1 MKSSAAW
8 LSLLLPALAQAAPL
22 SEDAATKLANYGMV
36 VIDEPLTQGFSA
48 YIGPEHPVFV
58 TSDSLLMAYHR
69 LFEEDVAQGE
79 LLDLANQREFWP
91 DLWKKL
97 PAKPLSDAASDHEGH
112 RRCRLVVATAL
123 RLLTGNLPEG
133 LGGEEKAAVEAEAGR
148 VEKGEGT
155 TAPEWLRA
163 AKGNPPY
170 ISYQAFRPGS
180 FHEGVAVL
188 ERYYRFRKWLQ
199 EMPLDLEDE
208 ATLSM
213 AEHLGFS
220 LSGTG
225 PGHLSSV
232 LRPMFPGKT
241 CLFSA
246 ILRDAWRT
254 VEPGR
259 LEVWRVG
266 LREIFKER
274 QDWRF
279 LHAMTTA
286 GSEIARELLPAGQVE
301 RTPEVLAAAL
311 GSPVAVALLGPEH
324 QPALAAEKQRQ
335 AETWGYFQAL
345 QALHAAPD
353 PRAPDLLRSEAWQR
367 KQLNATLGSWAEYR
381 YALQLSSREEMF
393 LMGISKQP
401 PGFIEPVPDFFHH
414 LGKEAE
420 SKGRTGLSPRE
431 FLRIRGIQMAL
442 RLEKLSGHLNGVK
455 VTHDKN
461 SISGNDDYFEV
472 SRQESLLDRLLPKSD
487 DARVFDSW
495 DWMDANQCRL
505 ARERLEGLLQR
516 YWSRER
522 EALEILDKESADL
535 EDDLSPRWAALAA
548 TCFRLEAMAERQ
560 LSGKPWRES
569 DIGFLK
575 GYGAHLGWLM
585 FYEGNS
591 FLSPEDDAPRIARYA
606 TDASPQ
612 GTRVHH
618 AAVARPRLL
627 LLNYPD
633 QAGKPV
639 LCQGAVYSFRRVERD
654 RTPTRAEWNSESE
667 KVPRPAW
674 MDPITRAPT
683 PPKGK

>member
-22 SEDAATKLANYGMV
+22 SEDAAGKLAAHGMLM
-36 VIDEPLTQGFSA
+36 IDEPILQGFSA

-91 DLWKKL
+91 DLWGKL
-97 PAKPLSDAASDHEGH
+97 PAKPLSDAASDLEGH

-155 TAPEWLRA
+155 TAPEWLRS
-163 AKGNPPY
+163 AKADSTY
-170 ISYQAFRPGS
+170 ISYQAFRPGP

-208 ATLSM
+208 ATRSM
-213 AEHLGFS
+213 AEHLGFA
-220 LSGTG
+220 LSGTDVD
-225 PGHLSSV
+225 HLSFV
-232 LRPMFPGKT
+232 LQPMFRGET
-241 CLFSA
+241 CLFTA
-246 ILRDAWRT
+246 LLRDAWQT
-254 VEPGR
+254 VKPDG
-259 LEVWRVG
+259 LEAWREG
-266 LREIFKER
+266 LREVFKER
-274 QDWRF
+274 QDWRL
-279 LHAMTTA
+279 LHATTPA
-286 GSEIARELLPAGQVE
+286 GSEIARELLPASQVS

-311 GSPVAVALLGPEH
+311 GSPVATALLGPEH
-324 QPALAAEKQRQ
+324 QAVLVAEKQRQ

-345 QALHAAPD
+345 QTLHTAPD

-367 KQLNATLGSWAEYR
+367 KQLNASLGSWAEYR
-381 YALQLSSREEMF
+381 YALQLSSREDASW
-393 LMGISKQP
+393 MGFSEQG
-401 PGFIEPVPDFFHH
+401 PGFVEPLPDFYHH
-414 LGKEAE
+414 LGIA
-420 SKGRTGLSPRE
+420 TGEGLDPRN
-431 FLRIRGIQMAL
+431 FRKIASLRLAMT
-442 RLEKLSGHLNGVK
+442 LEKLVVHLK
-455 VTHDKN
+455 LAEAK
-461 SISGNDDYFEV
+461 
-472 SRQESLLDRLLPKSD
+472 QSD
-487 DARVFDSW
+487 DSIGGNQHYFKVSNQSDLLNRLVPRQRDASELEETW
-495 DWMDANQCRL
+495 DWVDANQCRMV
-505 ARERLEGLLQR
+505 RERLGVLLQR
-516 YWSRER
+516 YWSGDREII
-522 EALEILDKESADL
+522 EILRKESTDL
-535 EDDLSPRWAALAA
+535 EDDLSPRWAALSA

-591 FLSPEDDAPRIARYA
+591 YLSPDDDSPRIARYA

-618 AAVARPRLL
+618 AAVARPRRLL
-627 LLNYPD
+627 LHYPD

-639 LCQGAVYSFRRVERD
+639 LCQGAVYSFRHVERD
-654 RTPTRAEWNSESE
+654 RTPTRAEWNSEAE

-674 MDPITRAPT
+674 MDPITGAPA

>member
-1 MKSSAAW
+1 MKPSAAW

-22 SEDAATKLANYGMV
+22 SEDAAGKLAALGLV
-36 VIDEPLTQGFSA
+36 VIDESLRQGFSA

-91 DLWKKL
+91 SLWKKL
-97 PAKPLSDAASDHEGH
+97 PAKPLSDAAGDLEGH

-123 RLLTGNLPEG
+123 RLLAGTVPEG
-133 LGGEEKAAVEAEAGR
+133 LGAEEKVAVEAEAAR
-148 VEKGEGT
+148 VEKGEGSA
-155 TAPEWLRA
+155 APEWLQS
-163 AKGNPPY
+163 AKAHSPY

-199 EMPLDLEDE
+199 EMPLDLGDE
-208 ATLSM
+208 ATRSM

-220 LSGTG
+220 LTGTDVD
-225 PGHLSSV
+225 HLSFV
-232 LRPMFPGKT
+232 LQPMFRGET
-241 CLFSA
+241 GLFTA
-246 ILRDAWRT
+246 LLRDAWQT
-254 VEPGR
+254 VEPDGH
-259 LEVWRVG
+259 EAWRKA
-266 LREIFKER
+266 LHEIFKER

-279 LHAMTTA
+279 LHAMTPA
-286 GSEIARELLPAGQVE
+286 GSEIARELLPTRQVT

-311 GSPVAVALLGPEH
+311 GSPVAAALLGPEH
-324 QPALAAEKQRQ
+324 QTALAAEKQRQ
-335 AETWGYFQAL
+335 AKTWGYFQAL

-381 YALQLSSREEMF
+381 YALQLSSREDQIYRS
-393 LMGISKQP
+393 GSPDQ
-401 PGFIEPVPDFFHH
+401 PGFVEPLPDFFHC
-414 LGKEAE
+414 LGEAT
-420 SKGRTGLSPRE
+420 SYDSLAAKSFRKIAD
-431 FLRIRGIQMAL
+431 LRLAMK
-442 RLEKLSGHLNGVK
+442 LEKLIVHLQLAEAERSDDSV
-455 VTHDKN
+455 
-461 SISGNDDYFEV
+461 SGNYHYFKVGQSE
-472 SRQESLLDRLLPKSD
+472 EILNCLFPPPPPGGE
-487 DARVFDSW
+487 W
-495 DWMDANQCRL
+495 DWLEEKDR
-505 ARERLEGLLQR
+505 RTVEGLLKDFMKT
-516 YWSRER
+516 YWQGKPETMEKVR
-522 EALEILDKESADL
+522 KESADL
-535 EDDLSPRWAALAA
+535 ENDLSPRWAALAT
-548 TCFRLEAMAERQ
+548 TCFRLESMAERQ

-569 DIGFLK
+569 DIRFLK

-591 FLSPEDDAPRIARYA
+591 YTSPDDDAPRIARYA

-618 AAVARPRLL
+618 AAVARPRRLL
-627 LLNYPD
+627 LHYPD

-639 LCQGAVYSFRRVERD
+639 LCQGAVYAFRHVERD

-674 MDPITRAPT
+674 MDPITGAPAPT
-683 PPKGK
+683 KGR